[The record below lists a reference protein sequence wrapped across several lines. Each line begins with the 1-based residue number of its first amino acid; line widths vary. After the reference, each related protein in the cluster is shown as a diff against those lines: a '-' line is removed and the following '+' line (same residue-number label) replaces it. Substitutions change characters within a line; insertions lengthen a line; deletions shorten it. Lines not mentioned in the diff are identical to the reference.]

1 MITTGGCKV
10 YRETVTVHQVCKHLE
25 INANSHANFCCTHL
39 CSMCSFTDNLMNV
52 VFIFS
57 VMSHRFA
64 FDFLTCR
71 IYIYIIIKKNST

>member
-10 YRETVTVHQVCKHLE
+10 YRETVTASASGVQAFRNKCK
-25 INANSHANFCCTHL
+25 
-39 CSMCSFTDNLMNV
+39 FTRKLLLYTFMQHVFIYNLMNV

-71 IYIYIIIKKNST
+71 IYIYIYNYKEK